1 MTEFSG
7 LQIDPVLER
16 AKVLKVWWIT
26 ASRSAIKSINC
37 DAGSAKDRQDQIRL
51 ISEMNDVFQDP

>member
-16 AKVLKVWWIT
+16 AKVLQVWWIT
-26 ASRSAIKSINC
+26 ANRSAIKSINL
-37 DAGSAKDRQDQIRL
+37 DIGSSKDRQDQIRL

>member
-16 AKVLKVWWIT
+16 ANILKIWWVT
-26 ASRSAIKSINC
+26 VNRGLIKSINL
-37 DAGSAKDRQDQIRL
+37 DLGSAKDRQ
-51 ISEMNDVFQDP
+51 E